1 LENPSYEKGKDG
13 AISEKKKAIHIN
25 LGVIH
30 VVFSDERW
38 S

>member
-1 LENPSYEKGKDG
+1 LENPSYKKGKDG
-13 AISEKKKAIHIN
+13 AISKKKAIHIN

-30 VVFSDERW
+30 VVFSDESW